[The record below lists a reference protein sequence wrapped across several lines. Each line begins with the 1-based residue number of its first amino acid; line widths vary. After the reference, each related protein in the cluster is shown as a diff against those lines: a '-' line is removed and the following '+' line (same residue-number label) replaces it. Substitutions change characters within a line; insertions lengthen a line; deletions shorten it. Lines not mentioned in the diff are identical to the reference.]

1 MDTITY
7 KIDTGTDIGNTTL
20 QNQIKDYAKSLGWT
34 EQIEDPENPGQFID
48 NPTTYIQVIFGDEP
62 MKRFWDWRSVQAV
75 AEARAVADVDA
86 LNDVET
92 QRSATVLSVVTP

>member
-20 QNQIKDYAKSLGWT
+20 QNQLKDYAKTLNWI
-34 EQIEDPENPGQFID
+34 ERIEDPENPGEFID
-48 NPTTYIQVIFGDEP
+48 NPVTYIQAIFGDDP

-75 AEARAVADVDA
+75 AEARATADVEA
-86 LNDVET
+86 LNDVDA
-92 QRSATVLSVVTP
+92 QRSSTVLSIITE